1 MPKIGFGEVGTGRKL
16 KYAFCETPCS
26 AAFWYST
33 AWQQHRRRCNFVPPF
48 LTTLPLEMGGKKRDE
63 CADANVNG
71 RNGRRSRNHSAAAVL
86 SWISSSVASH
96 SEMHIFNV
104 S

>member
-1 MPKIGFGEVGTGRKL
+1 M
-16 KYAFCETPCS
+16 PCS

-71 RNGRRSRNHSAAAVL
+71 RNGRRSRLARFMHNS
-86 SWISSSVASH
+86 IVASLKPLQ
-96 SEMHIFNV
+96 MHIFNV